1 MNQLSK
7 SVFVSARE
15 RRLWLWTLAVVVAI
29 YSTLGLAPTLADELQ
44 NRDLFGAI
52 WFVAFLLLIVAV
64 VVQALKRSPSR
75 GEIGVV
81 IGVVAVYMMV
91 FARIAQPA
99 EHSHL
104 FEYGIVAFLIYLAL
118 AERRD
123 NGRHVRSPAMLAI
136 LITAVVGFIDEVI
149 QALLPNRVYDIADVG
164 VNALAGLL
172 AVTAT
177 VALTRARSQ
186 SRSRRTE
193 RT

>member
-1 MNQLSK
+1 MTAEGYGAE
-7 SVFVSARE
+7 VSLFTSRRE
-15 RRLWLWTLAVVVAI
+15 RRLWIWTLVVVAAI

-44 NRDLFGAI
+44 SRDLYGAI
-52 WFVAFLLLIVAV
+52 WFIAFLLLIVAV
-64 VVQALKRSPSR
+64 VVQALKKRP
-75 GEIGVV
+75 GGVEIGVV

-118 AERRD
+118 AERRN
-123 NGRHVRSPAMLAI
+123 NGRHVPSPAVLAVAT
-136 LITAVVGFIDEVI
+136 TAVVGWIDEGI
-149 QALLPNRVYDIADVG
+149 QGLLSNRVYDILDVG

-177 VALTRARSQ
+177 VALTWVRRQ
-186 SRSRRTE
+186 SRSG
-193 RT
+193 